1 MSMLHACN
9 PEVGTLRWKDGKFEG
24 NLNSLD
30 RHWRGGAGGSGVEDQ
45 PQLPGELPVSLG
57 L

>member
-1 MSMLHACN
+1 MSVLHACN
-9 PEVGTLRWKDGKFEG
+9 PEVGTIRWKDGKFEG

-30 RHWRGGAGGSGVEDQ
+30 RHLRGGAGGSGVEDK